1 VGYRHS
7 GEMEYNQENVL
18 KSINYKLEDQNDW
31 TKENDEESKNEDE
44 DDEMSMISDIS
55 ENGIQTVLQK

>member
-1 VGYRHS
+1 
-7 GEMEYNQENVL
+7 MEYNQENVL